1 MAIVRQ
7 DAESAGIGDSTAS
20 VDWGFSRR
28 RFLVGAG
35 VTLATTSVLGPWL
48 KKATASTSH
57 ASLPDGFT
65 TGVSDA
71 FEELAQDGE
80 LALRTFDELVAAHAR
95 SIRFAVEWD
104 RVEMK
109 PGHFDWSHYDDLY
122 RALVFHGLKAH
133 PALIGCPDWVG
144 EDERK
149 RATNGI
155 YYPVGSRALNGYGCF
170 AVETL
175 RHFTAFGDQIDAV
188 EVWSEPN
195 NPSGAYIADPAE
207 FSRMLSTVSLFVDCA
222 NADGTFKRTGAG
234 DMTVLSGGL
243 YLTDEDR
250 SWERYLAGFQEQLFP
265 YQLALHTPAS
275 STRGVANGTEYAE
288 RNAES
293 IGALVDRA
301 VAQSGRE
308 VWVTGTG
315 AVAQPPWGEQGQA
328 LALGSV
334 AAALAERSACRAM
347 MITGLRAGNSPDATA
362 IETPLPMSGVLRS
375 DGAPTPALAT
385 LQTAWAAP

>member
-1 MAIVRQ
+1 
-7 DAESAGIGDSTAS
+7 
-20 VDWGFSRR
+20 
-28 RFLVGAG
+28 
-35 VTLATTSVLGPWL
+35 
-48 KKATASTSH
+48 
-57 ASLPDGFT
+57 
-65 TGVSDA
+65 
-71 FEELAQDGE
+71 
-80 LALRTFDELVAAHAR
+80 
-95 SIRFAVEWD
+95 
-104 RVEMK
+104 
-109 PGHFDWSHYDDLY
+109 
-122 RALVFHGLKAH
+122 
-133 PALIGCPDWVG
+133 
-144 EDERK
+144 
-149 RATNGI
+149 
-155 YYPVGSRALNGYGCF
+155 
-170 AVETL
+170 
-175 RHFTAFGDQIDAV
+175 
-188 EVWSEPN
+188 
-195 NPSGAYIADPAE
+195 
-207 FSRMLSTVSLFVDCA
+207 
-222 NADGTFKRTGAG
+222 
-234 DMTVLSGGL
+234 MTVLSGGL